1 MGLPLLKIL
10 TPKII
15 KGIMRYVFEKNE
27 LDVQMESMIKEV
39 GKLRREVAKLK
50 KKEK

>member
-39 GKLRREVAKLK
+39 SKLK
-50 KKEK
+50 KEVKKLKKEK

>member
-39 GKLRREVAKLK
+39 GKLRKEVNKLK

>member
-15 KGIMRYVFEKNE
+15 KGIMMYVFEKNE

-39 GKLRREVAKLK
+39 GKLRREVKKLK
-50 KKEK
+50 KEK